1 MSRLFVSQRFIA
13 PRWKLHS
20 AVLSLQH
27 PAQMNVQILDVTQS
41 VHMDVLLDTTWQ
53 AEINL

>member
-41 VHMDVLLDTTWQ
+41 VHMDVLLDTTSR
-53 AEINL
+53 AEINP